1 MSVGF
6 FFNTMFNVVDTWC
19 AGSLG
24 TDALAGVALVFPLYF
39 IWIAFANGIGQGATA
54 LIANEMGAGREG
66 EVGRIYVQAIGLVM
80 AMSLVLLGLGWW
92 WAEGVLRWLGA
103 VDGGLEQAL
112 KYFRVL
118 MVGGTLLMLPLV
130 VNSLLVASGE
140 TKSMRNFLV
149 VGCLINVVLNPILMK
164 GWWGLPEMGVAGIA
178 LATVL
183 IQGGGAIYLGVKVS
197 NTLIGK
203 GLGLE
208 LVRWDGATL
217 LKLLKQAG
225 PAVLNMLTIALGVM
239 VITYYVS
246 PYGSE
251 AVAAVGIG
259 TRIEQILLMPTL
271 GLNAATLSLVGQ
283 SYGAGL
289 MDRVRMIWVKHLQY
303 SLVMSGI
310 GAVLMLLFGNHLL
323 GLFSADEKV
332 LSYGQGYLRSAAV
345 AIFTYPIL
353 FVTVSA
359 MQGVKRSMYGLWMGV
374 YRQLVAPLILFECLA
389 IVLGWGA
396 DGVWWGIAG
405 VNWSAALAALYL
417 GRKWLG

>member
-1 MSVGF
+1 
-6 FFNTMFNVVDTWC
+6 
-19 AGSLG
+19 
-24 TDALAGVALVFPLYF
+24 
-39 IWIAFANGIGQGATA
+39 
-54 LIANEMGAGREG
+54 
-66 EVGRIYVQAIGLVM
+66 
-80 AMSLVLLGLGWW
+80 
-92 WAEGVLRWLGA
+92 
-103 VDGGLEQAL
+103 LEQAL

-118 MVGGTLLMLPLV
+118 MVGGTALMLPLV

-149 VGCLINVVLNPILMK
+149 IGCLVNVVLNPILMK
-164 GWWGLPEMGVAGIA
+164 GWFGLPELGVAGIA

-183 IQGGGAIYLGVKVS
+183 IQAGGVVYLGLKVRR
-197 NTLIGK
+197 TLIGSS
-203 GLGLE
+203 LSLE
-208 LVRWDGATL
+208 LVQWDGVTML
-217 LKLLKQAG
+217 RLLKQAG
-225 PAVLNMLTIALGVM
+225 PAVLNMLTISLGVM

-246 PYGSE
+246 SYGSE

-303 SLVMSGI
+303 SLLMSGV
-310 GAVLMLLFGNHLL
+310 GAVLLLLFGNDLL
-323 GLFSADEKV
+323 SLFSTDQKV
-332 LSYGQGYLRSAAV
+332 LFFGQGYLRSAAV

-359 MQGVKRSMYGLWMGV
+359 MQGIKKSMYGLWMGV

-405 VNWSAALAALYL
+405 VNWSAALVAIYL
-417 GRKWLG
+417 GRRWLR